1 MRKIGFD
8 SEKYLREQSQYILER
23 VADYDK
29 LYLEFGGKLFH
40 DAHAGR
46 VLPGYD
52 PDVKISLL
60 KRLKDK
66 IEVIICLYAGD
77 IERNKINQNLGISYD
92 QEVYK
97 LIDDLRKA
105 DIPVNSVVLT
115 RYSGEPSAN
124 LFINKLKRRG
134 IDVVIHRA
142 TPGYP
147 ADVELIVSEEGY
159 GKNPYIE
166 TTKPIV
172 VVTAPGP
179 NNGKLATCLNQLYH
193 ESIRGKAAGYA
204 KFETFP
210 VWNMPLKHPVNIA
223 YEAATV
229 DLQDINMID
238 FYHLDAYGVSTVN
251 YNRDI
256 ETFPVLKRI
265 IEKIT
270 GEDSVYQS
278 PTDMGVNRIGFGI
291 IDEEVVIEA
300 AKQEIIRRYFKTK
313 VEYRLGLV
321 DGETNDRMQLILDKM
336 NLNELDRKVVSAARG
351 KADQV
356 KANTGREI
364 ASAVAIELVD
374 GTMITGRAT
383 DIMRASASAILNAL
397 KHIAKIS
404 DDIHLLSPVILE
416 PIGKLKTEALH
427 DSESILDL
435 EEILIALSMS
445 AATNPVAQAAF
456 DHLSSLRG
464 CQVHSTTILNTNDER
479 VLRSLGMEATS
490 DDEFAS
496 SNLYYN
502 S

>member
-1 MRKIGFD
+1 MKIGFD

-23 VADYDK
+23 VANFDK

-52 PDVKISLL
+52 TDVKIRLL

-66 IEVIICLYAGD
+66 IEVIICLFAGD
-77 IERNKINQNLGISYD
+77 IQRNKINANLGISYD
-92 QEVYK
+92 QEVLK
-97 LIDDLRKA
+97 LIDDLRAA
-105 DIPVNSVVLT
+105 DIPLNSIVLT
-115 RYSGEPSAN
+115 RYADEPAAN
-124 LFINKLKRRG
+124 IFINKLERRG

-142 TPGYP
+142 TQGYP
-147 ADVELIVSEEGY
+147 TDVDVIVSEEGY
-159 GKNPYIE
+159 GKNPYVE

-193 ESIRGKAAGYA
+193 EFVRGKRAGYA

-210 VWNMPLKHPVNIA
+210 VWNLPLKHPINIA

-238 FYHLDAYGVSTVN
+238 FYHLDAYGISAVN

-256 ETFPVLKRI
+256 ETFPIVKRI

-270 GEDSVYQS
+270 GTSVYES
-278 PTDMGVNRIGFGI
+278 PTDMGVNRVGFGI
-291 IDEEVVIEA
+291 IDDEVVSEA

-313 VEYRLGLV
+313 VDYKKGLISA
-321 DGETNDRMQLILDKM
+321 ESNERMQLILDKISAS
-336 NLNELDRKVVSAARG
+336 ESDRLVVKEARQ

-356 KANTGREI
+356 RQLTGREVV
-364 ASAVAIELVD
+364 SAVAIELPD

-383 DIMRASASAILNAL
+383 EIMRAAASAILNAL
-397 KHIAKIS
+397 KHIAKIN
-404 DDIHLLSPVILE
+404 DEIHLLSPVILE
-416 PIGKLKTEALH
+416 PIGKLKTQALQG
-427 DSESILDL
+427 SESVLDL

-445 AATNPVAQAAF
+445 AATNPVASAAF
-456 DHLSSLRG
+456 DHLTSLRG
-464 CQVHSTTILNTNDER
+464 SQVHSTTILNTNDEA
-479 VLRSLGMEATS
+479 VLRALGMETTS
-490 DDEFAS
+490 DDEFGSA
-496 SNLYYN
+496 NLYYN
-502 S
+502 I

>member
-23 VADYDK
+23 VAHYDK

-60 KRLKDK
+60 KRLKDE

-92 QEVYK
+92 LEVFK
-97 LIDDLRKA
+97 LIDDLRSA
-105 DIPVNSVVLT
+105 GLPVNSVVLT
-115 RYSGEPSAN
+115 RYSGESSAD
-124 LFINKLKRRG
+124 LFINKLNRRG

-142 TPGYP
+142 TQGYP
-147 ADVELIVSEEGY
+147 SDVDLIVSEQGY
-159 GKNPYIE
+159 GQNPFIE
-166 TTKPIV
+166 TSKPIV

-193 ESIRGKAAGYA
+193 ESLRGKNAGYS

-210 VWNMPLKHPVNIA
+210 VWNLPLKHPVNIA

-238 FYHLDAYGVSTVN
+238 FYHLDAYGVSAVN

-256 ETFPVLKRI
+256 ETFPIFKRI

-270 GEDSVYQS
+270 GKESEYQS

-291 IDEEVVIEA
+291 IDEAVVIEA
-300 AKQEIIRRYFKTK
+300 AKQEVIRRYFQTK
-313 VEYRLGLV
+313 VDYRLGLA
-321 DGETNDRMQLILDKM
+321 DSETNERMQLILDKM
-336 NLNELDRKVVSAARG
+336 NLSEFDRPVVAPARQ
-351 KADQV
+351 KADQQ
-356 KANTGREI
+356 KALTGRDV
-364 ASAVAIELVD
+364 ASAVAIELLD
-374 GTMITGRAT
+374 GTIITGRAT
-383 DIMRASASAILNAL
+383 PTMRASASATLNAL

-404 DDIHLLSPVILE
+404 DEIHLLSPVILE
-416 PIGKLKTEALH
+416 PIGKLKTEAFH

-435 EEILIALSMS
+435 EEILIALSIS
-445 AATNPVAQAAF
+445 AATNPLAQVAF

-464 CQVHSTTILNTNDER
+464 CQVHSTTILNANDER